1 MNNKGKVMTVGYNA
15 LKMKKLL
22 EVDRFLHGTYE
33 DVKEKVGCE
42 DTALEMV
49 FQTYVMKEKILQNAY
64 VHLT

>member
-1 MNNKGKVMTVGYNA
+1 MHNNGRVMVMGYNPI
-15 LKMKKLL
+15 KMKKLL

-42 DTALEMV
+42 DTALEIV

>member
-1 MNNKGKVMTVGYNA
+1 
-15 LKMKKLL
+15 MKKLL

-42 DTALEMV
+42 DTALEIV

>member
-1 MNNKGKVMTVGYNA
+1 MITKGKVMTMGYNPV
-15 LKMKKLL
+15 KMKKLL
-22 EVDRFLHGTYE
+22 TVDKFLHGTFE

-49 FQTYVMKEKILQNAY
+49 FQTYVMKERIHQNAY